1 MPSEER
7 KHFELEFYVA
17 DITLHLPHLNR
28 TVSSIKASTNQ
39 LINQSIILS
48 LPQQLLNL
56 GECLPKSCSAHD
68 VQSILSLDPYA
79 RMLTVLGAHNAS
91 VQQPALQ
98 VLHVRTVPG
107 LYSHWRQLKFQVF
120 M

>member
-1 MPSEER
+1 
-7 KHFELEFYVA
+7 
-17 DITLHLPHLNR
+17 
-28 TVSSIKASTNQ
+28 
-39 LINQSIILS
+39 
-48 LPQQLLNL
+48 
-56 GECLPKSCSAHD
+56 
-68 VQSILSLDPYA
+68 
-79 RMLTVLGAHNAS
+79 MLTVLGAHNAS

>member
-1 MPSEER
+1 M
-7 KHFELEFYVA
+7 
-17 DITLHLPHLNR
+17 
-28 TVSSIKASTNQ
+28 Q
-39 LINQSIILS
+39 
-48 LPQQLLNL
+48 QQLLSL

-79 RMLTVLGAHNAS
+79 RMLTMLGAHNAS
-91 VQQPALQ
+91 AQQPALQ
-98 VLHVRTVPG
+98 VLRVRTVPG